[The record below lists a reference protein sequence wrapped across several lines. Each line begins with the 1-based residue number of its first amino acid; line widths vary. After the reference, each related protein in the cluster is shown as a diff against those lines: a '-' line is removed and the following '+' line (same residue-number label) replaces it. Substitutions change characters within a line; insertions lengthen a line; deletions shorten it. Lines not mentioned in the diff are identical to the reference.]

1 MGDMP
6 TLPILLR
13 SLDVDVED
21 GQGEQHGTDPGDG
34 VDGDNEWFNHPE
46 HVGQEDIEDE
56 GEAVIHCAQVTAEP
70 VKNLT
75 EGSHIKEFFL
85 LFITVFNSFKWIV
98 LEMQL
103 SN

>member
-34 VDGDNEWFNHPE
+34 VDGDHEWFNHPE

-56 GEAVIHCAQVTAEP
+56 GEAAVLCAQVTAEP

-75 EGSHIKEFFL
+75 EGSHIKEFF
-85 LFITVFNSFKWIV
+85 FAFYHSF
-98 LEMQL
+98 
-103 SN
+103 